1 MKNQLIVMIGASG
14 SGKTTIAKAIVAT
27 NVQAHLSASAF
38 SADDFFVGADGK
50 YRFDLAKL
58 GEAHGDCLR
67 SVVHALQADIQV
79 VVVDNTNTSE
89 AEIAP
94 YIALGLAYGYDVVP
108 VVVRAP
114 AGSEMRGV
122 HGVPEAGVQGQL
134 ARIEKL
140 LAGWPPFWPAV
151 VHWPADKVENATTN
165 ASEVSP

>member
-14 SGKTTIAKAIVAT
+14 SGKTTIAKAIVST
-27 NVQAHLSASAF
+27 NVQAHLSARAF
-38 SADDFFVGADGK
+38 SADDFFLSANGE
-50 YRFDLAKL
+50 YHFDLAKL
-58 GEAHGDCLR
+58 GEAHGECLR
-67 SVVHALQADIQV
+67 GVVHALQDDVQV

-94 YIALGLAYGYDVVP
+94 YIALGLAYVYDVVP

-122 HGVPEAGVQGQL
+122 HGVSEAGVKGQL

-140 LAGWPPFWPAV
+140 LAGWPPFWPTV
-151 VHWPADKVENATTN
+151 VHWPADKVEASVTN
-165 ASEVSP
+165 EVSP